1 VLYLFLI
8 AIIDKIINKQF
19 SSEVVVALVN
29 LSFKSLISYVL
40 NSTPVNNFLHSAT
53 FSLKSGIG
61 STYIAEDCLDSLI

>member
-8 AIIDKIINKQF
+8 VIIYKIINKQF

-29 LSFKSLISYVL
+29 FSFKSLISYVL
-40 NSTPVNNFLHSAT
+40 NSTPVNSFLHSAT

-61 STYIAEDCLDSLI
+61 SAYIAEDCLDSLI